1 MYDNYVDDDKFRYYR
16 GVLNKIYQGFG
27 DEEEDLDVIID
38 KIQED
43 YERGELSSS
52 QYDNLMSLVQD
63 IEI

>member
-38 KIQED
+38 RIQED